1 MLQRGFEV
9 FQEKEERKLKK
20 FEVNHSGSYKM
31 VVLNQVR
38 LKAQL

>member
-9 FQEKEERKLKK
+9 FQEREEKK
-20 FEVNHSGSYKM
+20 FEVNHCGSYKT